1 MLLIQDPPNAPKVSQ
16 EVKVGDAEHLGEEGG
31 VTGGEGQLAPSH
43 PSLDEGSSVLGQ
55 VDCLTQ
61 PIRRLFHSPIVDLRP
76 DPGAPEVGHRNLG
89 VLLVEQL
96 LSPSVPVVLQQSL
109 RASAKLGLLVN
120 QPPSTHAISITSVI
134 KKY

>member
-1 MLLIQDPPNAPKVSQ
+1 MYG
-16 EVKVGDAEHLGEEGG
+16 VGDAENFGEEGG
-31 VTGGEGQLAPSH
+31 VTGGKRQLATSDAA
-43 PSLDEGSSVLGQ
+43 LDEGSSVLWQ
-55 VDCLTQ
+55 VHSLTQ
-61 PIRRLFHSPIVDLRP
+61 PISCLFHSPIMDLRA